1 MITLQ
6 KIEPHLNRHRLISL
20 YEEYTA
26 ESLELRMLP
35 NRGIKVLNDCSFH
48 EKRDDYY
55 IMLDDEII
63 GFVFVNRAQEFSE
76 DSIEV
81 LYIRRQY
88 RGHAYSHTVVQL
100 IIKKYKK
107 ENI

>member
-26 ESLELRMLP
+26 ESFKNRMLP
-35 NRGIKVLNDCSFH
+35 NRGVMVLNDCAFH

-63 GFVFVNRAQEFSE
+63 GFVFVNRAQEFSK

-81 LYIRRQY
+81 IFIKKQY
-88 RGHAYSHTVVQL
+88 RGHAYSSTAVHL
-100 IIKKYKK
+100 IINKYKK
-107 ENI
+107 ENA